1 MLRRIVLLALALA
14 LTPGCTTVKGWF
26 GGKKDKPDQPTE
38 LTKLAAPIAV
48 TRLWEINAGDGEGRL
63 WLRLRPTI
71 DGNRLYTVD
80 DEGRVL
86 AIDAATGKKLWT
98 AAVVDVKDKRGKWSF
113 WRRAAVEAG
122 LTGGPGA
129 GNGLVVVGGRNGEVV
144 ALDASTGEKRWSTK
158 VSSEVLSTPLV
169 LTDRV
174 VVRSNDGRVFGFD
187 ATYGTRKWVF
197 DRGLPALSVRGNA
210 SPVAGSNDLVYI
222 GYDDGSLVAL
232 RAQDGLQAWEQV
244 VAQPD
249 GRTELDRMADIDGEI
264 QVGPDEVYAVS
275 YHNQVAAMS
284 ASNGRPLWSHEVGS
298 WTGVALSGD
307 KVLLTDKLGNLW
319 ALDRSTGDSLW
330 KQDKLLRR
338 QLTTP
343 VIQGDYGVVGDFEG
357 YLHWFKL
364 DTGDLVGR
372 AKIEKAALRGTPQVS
387 ADGVLYALTNEGK
400 LAAYKLGK

>member
-26 GGKKDKPDQPTE
+26 GGKKDKPDQPIE

-98 AAVVDVKDKRGKWSF
+98 AAVVNVEGKRGKWTF

-144 ALDASTGEKRWSTK
+144 ALDADTGEKRWSVK

-210 SPVAGSNDLVYI
+210 SPVAGGNDLVYI

-264 QVGPDEVYAVS
+264 QVGTEEVYAVS

-298 WTGVALSGD
+298 WTGVALAGD
-307 KVLLTDKLGNLW
+307 KVLLTDKVGNLW

-343 VIQGDYGVVGDFEG
+343 VVQGDYGVVGDFEG